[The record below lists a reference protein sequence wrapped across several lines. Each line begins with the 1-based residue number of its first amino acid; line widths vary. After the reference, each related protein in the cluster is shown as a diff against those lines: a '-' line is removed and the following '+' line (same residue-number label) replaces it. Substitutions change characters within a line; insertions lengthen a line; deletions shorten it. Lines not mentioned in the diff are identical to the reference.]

1 MRRRVAH
8 RGELLCLYLSHKI
21 AFHLVQ
27 VALGDRLHGVA
38 IFAVYALAALALGS
52 ALHVAVERP
61 FLRLRE
67 RRAMR
72 RALPVAA

>member
-38 IFAVYALAALALGS
+38 IFVVYALAALALGS
-52 ALHVAVERP
+52 ALHVGVERP
-61 FLRLRE
+61 FLRLRDRRVS
-67 RRAMR
+67 RRAR
-72 RALPVAA
+72 PVAA